1 MVKFRRLYD
10 QEFKSIVLWMPNW
23 IGDVVLSLPV
33 LQSLRR
39 AYPKATIFAVVKPP
53 SDELLLEHPAVNR
66 VIPLPIGPNSGFWKH
81 IKFAISLKKYKF
93 DLGVVFPNSF
103 ESAFLLSLTS
113 AKHRLGYNTDG
124 RSIFLTCPIFTT
136 ASLKRTQYRV
146 EYFFKILSPLRL
158 DAPDTKYSPVFKPD
172 DEISIRGALFK
183 MGIGENEEFI
193 TMHPGTSKIERGW
206 HVERFGMLCQNILK
220 KDKKKI
226 VLLGTQSEEKL
237 LNTIKN
243 YCPPGEVKVAPAMNL
258 RALAGLLKKSR
269 LLIGND
275 SGVMHLAAMVETPII
290 GIFGPGH
297 PNTTGP
303 FMDPEK
309 FEILSQD
316 YSCSPCRQRFFRECD
331 PSPNKKPYCLEDIT
345 TDNVYEAIHRLLKRV

>member
-1 MVKFRRLYD
+1 
-10 QEFKSIVLWMPNW
+10 
-23 IGDVVLSLPV
+23 
-33 LQSLRR
+33 
-39 AYPKATIFAVVKPP
+39 
-53 SDELLLEHPAVNR
+53 
-66 VIPLPIGPNSGFWKH
+66 
-81 IKFAISLKKYKF
+81 
-93 DLGVVFPNSF
+93 
-103 ESAFLLSLTS
+103 
-113 AKHRLGYNTDG
+113 
-124 RSIFLTCPIFTT
+124 
-136 ASLKRTQYRV
+136 
-146 EYFFKILSPLRL
+146 
-158 DAPDTKYSPVFKPD
+158 
-172 DEISIRGALFK
+172 
-183 MGIGENEEFI
+183 
-193 TMHPGTSKIERGW
+193 
-206 HVERFGMLCQNILK
+206 
-220 KDKKKI
+220 
-226 VLLGTQSEEKL
+226 
-237 LNTIKN
+237 
-243 YCPPGEVKVAPAMNL
+243 MNL